1 MNIRK
6 IIDSVFK
13 RIFTISGFATS
24 AVILLIIVFL
34 FSEGAGLFHARI
46 IEDGYVL
53 AINKGNPVNE
63 LNAVQIK
70 EIFDG
75 DITNWEKA
83 GGDNRNIEVF
93 RLEHLDKMFT
103 EVTMFAIGTPTFRKK
118 RRQDVAQS
126 QWGLSAPSRRLP
138 PSVFHSIL

>member
-34 FSEGAGLFHARI
+34 FSEGAGLFNARI

-53 AINKGNPVNE
+53 AINKENPVNE

-83 GGDNRNIEVF
+83 GSFPKKNREPHAGWPHVYG
-93 RLEHLDKMFT
+93 RT
-103 EVTMFAIGTPTFRKK
+103 IGQR
-118 RRQDVAQS
+118 
-126 QWGLSAPSRRLP
+126 
-138 PSVFHSIL
+138 I